1 MVIQDAAKAIIQNS
15 KKMNAW
21 ESVFGAAVKLL
32 DGAQKRQP
40 NSSISK

>member
-15 KKMNAW
+15 KKLSAKRMSAW

-32 DGAQKRQP
+32 DGARR
-40 NSSISK
+40 